1 MRHRQLIL
9 IDVIP
14 HQNHFLTFRNMM
26 LMEIGNIM
34 IAAFSGKEQD
44 RSFPL

>member
-9 IDVIP
+9 IEVIP
-14 HQNHFLTFRNMM
+14 RQNSTFRNMM
-26 LMEIGNIM
+26 LKEIGNIM